1 VIVKSLVGAY
11 LENVKPFC
19 QQLCLQGNLGEL
31 QLTAQHFREIEF
43 LYQSISVVKCFKL
56 AVSALRSCNSQT
68 SLRQAADLVS
78 YAEGCR
84 MQIAGTLDELPELRK
99 EVRNSPKSGEAHA
112 ALGFA
117 LNHLDDDDGALS
129 AFREALKY
137 AGTESLS
144 FISHRD
150 CLNNL
155 GWHSL
160 LQGEYEQAIVWFD
173 QACWMSPDPE
183 DFVDDIPADEL
194 QPPYRLAFE
203 NLLLCLA
210 KLANVPEAQ
219 KCVLEYCSHFGR
231 VPRYESDALLSCGV
245 DADRAYIECCIS
257 RSRAG

>member
-1 VIVKSLVGAY
+1 MVKTLVGAY
-11 LENVKPFC
+11 LEKTKPFC
-19 QQLCLQGNLGEL
+19 QQLGFETDVADGEL
-31 QLTAQHFREIEF
+31 TPELLREIEF
-43 LYQSISVVKCFKL
+43 LYQSISVVRCLKL
-56 AVSALRSCNSQT
+56 TVVALRSSNSQT
-68 SLRQAADLVS
+68 SLRQAADLIG
-78 YAEGCR
+78 YAENCR
-84 MQIAGTLDELPELRK
+84 IQIADTLNGLPDLRK
-99 EVRNSPKSGEAHA
+99 EIDNSPKSGEAYA

-117 LNHLDDDDGALS
+117 LNHLDDNDGALS
-129 AFREALKY
+129 AFRKSLKY

-144 FISHRD
+144 FVSHRD

-160 LQGEYEQAIVWFD
+160 LQHQYEQAMVWFD

-219 KCVLEYCSHFGR
+219 NRVWEYCSHFGR

-245 DADRAYIECCIS
+245 DADRTYIECCIS
-257 RSRAG
+257 RLSAG